1 VRALAEGELTGFEE
15 RRRVPVERSHV
26 DFHRPIM
33 AWDLLYHPPMF
44 PIGDENERGH
54 GPAFVTLAII
64 ALNVLVFLFLQGA
77 GAPEG
82 DEFTYGYSAV
92 PFEITHGV
100 DLTEPESIEVEG
112 QQAAV
117 PQEPGPSPIWLTL
130 FSSIFMH
137 GGWLH
142 IAGNM
147 LFLWVFGDNVEH
159 RIGHVLYLVFYLA
172 VGVIASL
179 AQIMTNTD
187 SVIPTLGAS
196 GAISGVL
203 GAYLVMFP
211 TNRVTVFLFRFLV
224 PVPAIVA
231 IGMWA
236 VFQFINGL
244 GAAAVTAETGGVAY
258 MAHIGGF
265 VAGLLAGLIFRS
277 IFNEPRRPRGAPASV
292 YG

>member
-1 VRALAEGELTGFEE
+1 
-15 RRRVPVERSHV
+15 
-26 DFHRPIM
+26 
-33 AWDLLYHPPMF
+33 MF

-54 GPAFVTLAII
+54 GPAVVTLAFI
-64 ALNVLVFLFLQGA
+64 ALNVLVFIFLQG
-77 GAPEG
+77 GGGPEG

-92 PFEITHGV
+92 PFEITNGV
-100 DLTEPESIEVEG
+100 DLTEPQPIEVEG
-112 QQAAV
+112 QQVAV

-142 IAGNM
+142 LGGNM
-147 LFLWVFGDNVEH
+147 LFLWIFGDNVEH

-172 VGVIASL
+172 VGVVASV
-179 AQIMTNTD
+179 AQILTNTD
-187 SVIPTLGAS
+187 SIIPTLGAS

-211 TNRVTVFLFRFLV
+211 TNRVTVFLFRFLM

-231 IGMWA
+231 IGIWA
-236 VFQFINGL
+236 VFQFISGL
-244 GAAAVTAETGGVAY
+244 GVAAATSETGGVAY

-265 VAGLLAGLIFRS
+265 VAGVVAGFFFRA
-277 IFNEPRRPRGAPASV
+277 IFNEPRRPRGAPASA

>member
-1 VRALAEGELTGFEE
+1 
-15 RRRVPVERSHV
+15 
-26 DFHRPIM
+26 M

-100 DLTEPESIEVEG
+100 DLTEPEPIEVEG